1 MLKLKTQ
8 GEEER
13 IEVRKMTR
21 FDLTTYIHNR
31 ELLVNTEYIFS
42 LYYSKVL
49 FYDEPYTYMHT
60 QVNLGESLN

>member
-31 ELLVNTEYIFS
+31 KLLVNTEYIFIIQNC
-42 LYYSKVL
+42 Y
-49 FYDEPYTYMHT
+49 FM
-60 QVNLGESLN
+60 VNPTHPCTHKLT

>member
-1 MLKLKTQ
+1 MTNIQSQMLKLKTQ

-31 ELLVNTEYIFS
+31 ELLVNTEYIFTIQKC
-42 LYYSKVL
+42 Y
-49 FYDEPYTYMHT
+49 FTMNPTHT
-60 QVNLGESLN
+60 CTHKLT